1 MAPAR
6 QVIVNAFFE
15 QLIAF
20 MSELKEMYPDDP
32 DFALGLSSIKMLRN
46 INPSIVVKML
56 FDSAAMY
63 ENEIMSKNEKFFLD
77 HSFSNIQEM
86 DFNLLDK
93 LKQYVRGMSEAS
105 KKNVWIYLENLYKLA
120 KIIST

>member
-6 QVIVNAFFE
+6 QVIVSAFFE

-63 ENEIMSKNEKFFLD
+63 ENEILSKNEKFFLD

>member
-1 MAPAR
+1 MAPSR
-6 QVIVNAFFE
+6 QIIVNAFFE

-20 MSELKEMYPDDP
+20 LGELKDMYPDDP
-32 DFALGLSSIKMLRN
+32 DFALGLTSAKMMRTM
-46 INPSIVVKML
+46 NPTML
-56 FDSAAMY
+56 ANMFFDNARAY
-63 ENEIMSKNEKFFLD
+63 ESEILTKNESFFLD
-77 HSFSNIQEM
+77 HSFSNIQEL

-93 LKQYVRGMSEAS
+93 LKQFVRGMSDGS

>member
-6 QVIVNAFFE
+6 QVIVNAFFD

-32 DFALGLSSIKMLRN
+32 DFALGLTSVKMLRN
-46 INPSIVVKML
+46 INPSIVVKMMY
-56 FDSAAMY
+56 DSSNMY
-63 ENEIMSKNEKFFLD
+63 ESEILSKNEKFFLD
-77 HSFSNIQEM
+77 HSFSNFQDL

-93 LKQYVRGMSEAS
+93 LKQYVRGMSDAS

>member
-1 MAPAR
+1 MAPSR
-6 QVIVNAFFE
+6 QIIVNAFFE

-32 DFALGLSSIKMLRN
+32 DFALGLTSVKMLRSV
-46 INPSIVVKML
+46 NPFIVVKML
-56 FDSAAMY
+56 YDSASIY
-63 ENEIMSKNEKFFLD
+63 ESEILSKNERFFLD
-77 HSFSNIQEM
+77 HSFSNIQEL

-93 LKQYVRGMSEAS
+93 LKQYVRGMSDAS

>member
-32 DFALGLSSIKMLRN
+32 DFALGLSSVKMLRN

-63 ENEIMSKNEKFFLD
+63 ENEILSKNEKFFLD